1 MSEDEFMKVT
11 GKDLAKPHT
20 LKGFETGHM
29 HSPQKITEVRYCCSL
44 RAHSPWRPTYVPCV
58 PIHPAHQ
65 HHYHLNNR

>member
-29 HSPQKITEVRYCCSL
+29 HSPQKITV
-44 RAHSPWRPTYVPCV
+44 V
-58 PIHPAHQ
+58 
-65 HHYHLNNR
+65 